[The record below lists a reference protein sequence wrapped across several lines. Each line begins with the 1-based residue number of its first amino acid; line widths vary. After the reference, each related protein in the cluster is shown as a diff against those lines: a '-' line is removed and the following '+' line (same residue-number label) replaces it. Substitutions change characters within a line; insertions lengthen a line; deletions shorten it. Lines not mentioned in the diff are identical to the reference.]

1 MNHVFQDFIGRFVV
15 VYFDDILIFSQNIQ
29 QHIAHLHDV
38 FIVLRDQKLFAN
50 RMKCHFLTSEVVFLG
65 YLISGDGIRMDET
78 KVHAITSWPTPKSLH
93 DVRSFHGLASFYR
106 RFIRNF
112 STIVA
117 PITACL
123 KGGKFLWTEAASKA
137 FEDLKHHVTSAPV
150 LALPN
155 FNDMFQVECDASGVG
170 IDGVLSQ
177 RDHPIAFFSEKLND
191 TRGRMMQIKT
201 L

>member
-1 MNHVFQDFIGRFVV
+1 
-15 VYFDDILIFSQNIQ
+15 
-29 QHIAHLHDV
+29 
-38 FIVLRDQKLFAN
+38 
-50 RMKCHFLTSEVVFLG
+50 
-65 YLISGDGIRMDET
+65 MDET
-78 KVHAITSWPTPKSLH
+78 KVHAIIMWPTLKSLH
-93 DVRSFHGLASFYR
+93 DIHSFHGLASFYR
-106 RFIRNF
+106 HFICNFRN
-112 STIVA
+112 IVA
-117 PITACL
+117 SITECV
-123 KGGKFLWTEAASKA
+123 KGGNFLWTKTTNKA